1 MIRKSHNT
9 YSSTAQTSPSPV
21 PLFILLPPLLI
32 LGRRRRLPTKT
43 SPGPLNDKPSLSL
56 VLATTW
62 APPLGIPP
70 LTPLI
75 LVFSR
80 PFDVIG
86 ICRRETS
93 QQSLEM
99 KSCLRDRLEQRNE
112 HWSAGTNLRR
122 QQSQHIHGRRMR
134 KVGSMEYSPHS

>member
-1 MIRKSHNT
+1 MIHKPHHT

-32 LGRRRRLPTKT
+32 LGRRRRRLPTKT
-43 SPGPLNDKPSLSL
+43 SPGPLNNKPSLSL

-62 APPLGIPP
+62 APPLDIAP
-70 LTPLI
+70 LTPLL

-80 PFDVIG
+80 PFDIIG
-86 ICRRETS
+86 VRRRETS

-99 KSCLRDRLEQRNE
+99 KSCLRDGLEQQNE
-112 HWSAGTNLRR
+112 HWSAGTKSRR

-134 KVGSMEYSPHS
+134 KVGSME